1 MKIDRLI
8 GIITI
13 LLQNDKVTAPELA
26 ERFEVSRRTINRDID
41 DICKAGIP
49 IVSMQGYGGGISIE
63 SGYKLDKAVFTKEQL
78 QAILYGLQGIDSI
91 SSSPYAV
98 TIAERLSSKN
108 NQIIADNT
116 IIIDLASHYKD
127 TLIKKIEL
135 IKKAVSDKRVIVF
148 DYFSSK
154 GENQY
159 SVEPYRIVFK
169 WSSWYVFGYCI
180 EKNEFRLFKL
190 NRLWNLTK
198 TENTFD
204 FALSR
209 ENAYFMI
216 ETPEGIR
223 FSRDGSFVLN
233 EEGRLVNKEGYAVL
247 PREYIE
253 SPQYIDFVDG
263 FQVEVDSDGNIY
275 NRSLTNEELD
285 EALLGGNIAV
295 VSFENPKFLQKV
307 GDNLYKYPE
316 ERMNEMEVLER
327 SGAVRQGF
335 LEKSNIN
342 VVYEMTG
349 LIETNRL
356 VEAYSKVLKTHMDD
370 LNTEAITRLAARA

>member
-1 MKIDRLI
+1 MQ
-8 GIITI
+8 GGFYSSVGGM
-13 LLQNDKVTAPELA
+13 VTQ
-26 ERFEVSRRTINRDID
+26 INRLDVIANNIANANTTGFKRD
-41 DICKAGIP
+41 DVVIGDFMRLYEQHKEFLP
-49 IVSMQGYGGGISIE
+49 IEDQ
-63 SGYKLDKAVFTKEQL
+63 TKD
-78 QAILYGLQGIDSI
+78 AAKFYNRS
-91 SSSPYAV
+91 
-98 TIAERLSSKN
+98 
-108 NQIIADNT
+108 
-116 IIIDLASHYKD
+116 
-127 TLIKKIEL
+127 
-135 IKKAVSDKRVIVF
+135 
-148 DYFSSK
+148 
-154 GENQY
+154 
-159 SVEPYRIVFK
+159 
-169 WSSWYVFGYCI
+169 
-180 EKNEFRLFKL
+180 L
-190 NRLWNLTK
+190 NRVPQIVEEFTDRSAGGVVQ

-342 VVYEMTG
+342 VVYEVTG

>member
-1 MKIDRLI
+1 MQ
-8 GIITI
+8 GGFYSSVGGM
-13 LLQNDKVTAPELA
+13 VTQ
-26 ERFEVSRRTINRDID
+26 INRLDVIANNIANANTTGFKRD
-41 DICKAGIP
+41 DVVIGDFMRLYEQHKEFLP
-49 IVSMQGYGGGISIE
+49 IEDQ
-63 SGYKLDKAVFTKEQL
+63 TKD
-78 QAILYGLQGIDSI
+78 AAKFYNRS
-91 SSSPYAV
+91 
-98 TIAERLSSKN
+98 
-108 NQIIADNT
+108 
-116 IIIDLASHYKD
+116 
-127 TLIKKIEL
+127 
-135 IKKAVSDKRVIVF
+135 
-148 DYFSSK
+148 
-154 GENQY
+154 
-159 SVEPYRIVFK
+159 
-169 WSSWYVFGYCI
+169 
-180 EKNEFRLFKL
+180 L
-190 NRLWNLTK
+190 NRVPQIVEEFTDRSAGGVVQ

-275 NRSLTNEELD
+275 NRSLINEELD

>member
-1 MKIDRLI
+1 MQ
-8 GIITI
+8 GGFYSSVGGM
-13 LLQNDKVTAPELA
+13 VTQ
-26 ERFEVSRRTINRDID
+26 INRLDVIANNIANANTTGFKRD
-41 DICKAGIP
+41 DVVIGDFMRLYEQHKEFLP
-49 IVSMQGYGGGISIE
+49 IEDQ
-63 SGYKLDKAVFTKEQL
+63 TKD
-78 QAILYGLQGIDSI
+78 AAKFYNRS
-91 SSSPYAV
+91 
-98 TIAERLSSKN
+98 
-108 NQIIADNT
+108 
-116 IIIDLASHYKD
+116 
-127 TLIKKIEL
+127 
-135 IKKAVSDKRVIVF
+135 
-148 DYFSSK
+148 
-154 GENQY
+154 
-159 SVEPYRIVFK
+159 
-169 WSSWYVFGYCI
+169 
-180 EKNEFRLFKL
+180 L
-190 NRLWNLTK
+190 NRVPQIVEEFTDRSAGGVVQ

-356 VEAYSKVLKTHMDD
+356 VEVYSKVLKTHMDD

>member
-1 MKIDRLI
+1 MQ
-8 GIITI
+8 GGFYSSVGGM
-13 LLQNDKVTAPELA
+13 VTQ
-26 ERFEVSRRTINRDID
+26 INRLDVIANNIANANTTGFKRD
-41 DICKAGIP
+41 DVVIGDFMRLYEQHKEFLP
-49 IVSMQGYGGGISIE
+49 IEDQ
-63 SGYKLDKAVFTKEQL
+63 TKD
-78 QAILYGLQGIDSI
+78 AAKFYNRS
-91 SSSPYAV
+91 
-98 TIAERLSSKN
+98 
-108 NQIIADNT
+108 
-116 IIIDLASHYKD
+116 
-127 TLIKKIEL
+127 
-135 IKKAVSDKRVIVF
+135 
-148 DYFSSK
+148 
-154 GENQY
+154 
-159 SVEPYRIVFK
+159 
-169 WSSWYVFGYCI
+169 
-180 EKNEFRLFKL
+180 L
-190 NRLWNLTK
+190 NRVPQIVEEFTDRSVGGVVQ

>member
-1 MKIDRLI
+1 MQ
-8 GIITI
+8 GGFYSSVGGM
-13 LLQNDKVTAPELA
+13 VTQ
-26 ERFEVSRRTINRDID
+26 INRLDVIANNIANANTTGFKRD
-41 DICKAGIP
+41 DVVIGDFMRLYEQHKEFLPIEDQTKDAAKFYNRSLTSVPQIVEEFTDRSAGG
-49 IVSMQGYGGGISIE
+49 VVQ
-63 SGYKLDKAVFTKEQL
+63 
-78 QAILYGLQGIDSI
+78 
-91 SSSPYAV
+91 
-98 TIAERLSSKN
+98 
-108 NQIIADNT
+108 
-116 IIIDLASHYKD
+116 
-127 TLIKKIEL
+127 
-135 IKKAVSDKRVIVF
+135 
-148 DYFSSK
+148 
-154 GENQY
+154 
-159 SVEPYRIVFK
+159 
-169 WSSWYVFGYCI
+169 
-180 EKNEFRLFKL
+180 
-190 NRLWNLTK
+190 

>member
-1 MKIDRLI
+1 MQ
-8 GIITI
+8 GGFYSSVGGM
-13 LLQNDKVTAPELA
+13 VTQ
-26 ERFEVSRRTINRDID
+26 INRLDVIANNIANANTTGFKRD
-41 DICKAGIP
+41 DVVIGDFMRLYEQHKEFLP
-49 IVSMQGYGGGISIE
+49 IEDQ
-63 SGYKLDKAVFTKEQL
+63 TKD
-78 QAILYGLQGIDSI
+78 AAKFYNRS
-91 SSSPYAV
+91 
-98 TIAERLSSKN
+98 
-108 NQIIADNT
+108 
-116 IIIDLASHYKD
+116 
-127 TLIKKIEL
+127 
-135 IKKAVSDKRVIVF
+135 
-148 DYFSSK
+148 
-154 GENQY
+154 
-159 SVEPYRIVFK
+159 
-169 WSSWYVFGYCI
+169 
-180 EKNEFRLFKL
+180 L
-190 NRLWNLTK
+190 NRVPQIVEEFTDRSAGGVVQ

-356 VEAYSKVLKTHMDD
+356 IEAYSKVLKTHMDD

>member
-1 MKIDRLI
+1 MQ
-8 GIITI
+8 GGFYSSVGGM
-13 LLQNDKVTAPELA
+13 VTQ
-26 ERFEVSRRTINRDID
+26 INRLDVIANNIANANTTGFKRD
-41 DICKAGIP
+41 DVVIGDFMRLYEQHKEFLP
-49 IVSMQGYGGGISIE
+49 IEDQ
-63 SGYKLDKAVFTKEQL
+63 TKD
-78 QAILYGLQGIDSI
+78 AAKFYNRS
-91 SSSPYAV
+91 
-98 TIAERLSSKN
+98 
-108 NQIIADNT
+108 
-116 IIIDLASHYKD
+116 
-127 TLIKKIEL
+127 
-135 IKKAVSDKRVIVF
+135 
-148 DYFSSK
+148 
-154 GENQY
+154 
-159 SVEPYRIVFK
+159 
-169 WSSWYVFGYCI
+169 
-180 EKNEFRLFKL
+180 L
-190 NRLWNLTK
+190 NRVPQIVEEFTDRSAGGVVQ

-216 ETPEGIR
+216 EMPEGIR

>member
-1 MKIDRLI
+1 MQ
-8 GIITI
+8 GGFYSSVGGM
-13 LLQNDKVTAPELA
+13 VTQ
-26 ERFEVSRRTINRDID
+26 INRLDVIANNIANANTTGFKRD
-41 DICKAGIP
+41 DVVIGDFMRLYEQHKEFLP
-49 IVSMQGYGGGISIE
+49 IEDQ
-63 SGYKLDKAVFTKEQL
+63 TKD
-78 QAILYGLQGIDSI
+78 AAKFYNRS
-91 SSSPYAV
+91 
-98 TIAERLSSKN
+98 
-108 NQIIADNT
+108 
-116 IIIDLASHYKD
+116 
-127 TLIKKIEL
+127 
-135 IKKAVSDKRVIVF
+135 
-148 DYFSSK
+148 
-154 GENQY
+154 
-159 SVEPYRIVFK
+159 
-169 WSSWYVFGYCI
+169 
-180 EKNEFRLFKL
+180 L
-190 NRLWNLTK
+190 NRVPQIVEEFTDRSAGGVVQ

>member
-1 MKIDRLI
+1 MQ
-8 GIITI
+8 GGFYSSVGGM
-13 LLQNDKVTAPELA
+13 VTQ
-26 ERFEVSRRTINRDID
+26 INRLDVIANNIANANTTGFKRD
-41 DICKAGIP
+41 DVVIGDFMRLYEQHKEFLP
-49 IVSMQGYGGGISIE
+49 IEDQ
-63 SGYKLDKAVFTKEQL
+63 TKD
-78 QAILYGLQGIDSI
+78 AAKFYNRS
-91 SSSPYAV
+91 
-98 TIAERLSSKN
+98 
-108 NQIIADNT
+108 
-116 IIIDLASHYKD
+116 
-127 TLIKKIEL
+127 
-135 IKKAVSDKRVIVF
+135 
-148 DYFSSK
+148 
-154 GENQY
+154 
-159 SVEPYRIVFK
+159 
-169 WSSWYVFGYCI
+169 
-180 EKNEFRLFKL
+180 L
-190 NRLWNLTK
+190 NRVPQIVEEFTDRSAGGVVQ

-356 VEAYSKVLKTHMDD
+356 VEDSKVLKTHMDD

>member
-1 MKIDRLI
+1 MQ
-8 GIITI
+8 GGFYSSVGGM
-13 LLQNDKVTAPELA
+13 VTQ
-26 ERFEVSRRTINRDID
+26 INRLDVIANNIANANTTGFKRD
-41 DICKAGIP
+41 DVVIGDFMRLYEQHKEFLP
-49 IVSMQGYGGGISIE
+49 IEDQ
-63 SGYKLDKAVFTKEQL
+63 TKD
-78 QAILYGLQGIDSI
+78 AAKFYNRS
-91 SSSPYAV
+91 
-98 TIAERLSSKN
+98 
-108 NQIIADNT
+108 
-116 IIIDLASHYKD
+116 
-127 TLIKKIEL
+127 
-135 IKKAVSDKRVIVF
+135 
-148 DYFSSK
+148 
-154 GENQY
+154 
-159 SVEPYRIVFK
+159 
-169 WSSWYVFGYCI
+169 
-180 EKNEFRLFKL
+180 L
-190 NRLWNLTK
+190 NRVPQIVEEFTDRSAGGVVQ

-370 LNTEAITRLAARA
+370 LNTEAITRLAAKA

>member
-1 MKIDRLI
+1 MQ
-8 GIITI
+8 GGFYSSVGGM
-13 LLQNDKVTAPELA
+13 VTH
-26 ERFEVSRRTINRDID
+26 INRLDVIANNIANANTTGFKRD
-41 DICKAGIP
+41 DVVIGDFMRLYEQHKEFLP
-49 IVSMQGYGGGISIE
+49 IEDQ
-63 SGYKLDKAVFTKEQL
+63 TKD
-78 QAILYGLQGIDSI
+78 AAKFYNRS
-91 SSSPYAV
+91 
-98 TIAERLSSKN
+98 
-108 NQIIADNT
+108 
-116 IIIDLASHYKD
+116 
-127 TLIKKIEL
+127 
-135 IKKAVSDKRVIVF
+135 
-148 DYFSSK
+148 
-154 GENQY
+154 
-159 SVEPYRIVFK
+159 
-169 WSSWYVFGYCI
+169 
-180 EKNEFRLFKL
+180 L
-190 NRLWNLTK
+190 NRVPQIVEEFTDRSAGGVVQ

-263 FQVEVDSDGNIY
+263 FQVEVDSDVNIY

>member
-1 MKIDRLI
+1 MPIEDQTKDAA
-8 GIITI
+8 
-13 LLQNDKVTAPELA
+13 K
-26 ERFEVSRRTINRDID
+26 FYNR
-41 DICKAGIP
+41 
-49 IVSMQGYGGGISIE
+49 S
-63 SGYKLDKAVFTKEQL
+63 
-78 QAILYGLQGIDSI
+78 
-91 SSSPYAV
+91 
-98 TIAERLSSKN
+98 
-108 NQIIADNT
+108 
-116 IIIDLASHYKD
+116 
-127 TLIKKIEL
+127 
-135 IKKAVSDKRVIVF
+135 
-148 DYFSSK
+148 
-154 GENQY
+154 
-159 SVEPYRIVFK
+159 
-169 WSSWYVFGYCI
+169 
-180 EKNEFRLFKL
+180 L
-190 NRLWNLTK
+190 NRVPQIVEEFTDRSAGGVVQ

>member
-1 MKIDRLI
+1 MIANNIANANSTGFKRDDGVIGDFMRLYEQHKEFLPI
-8 GIITI
+8 EDQTK
-13 LLQNDKVTAPELA
+13 DAAK
-26 ERFEVSRRTINRDID
+26 FYNR
-41 DICKAGIP
+41 
-49 IVSMQGYGGGISIE
+49 S
-63 SGYKLDKAVFTKEQL
+63 
-78 QAILYGLQGIDSI
+78 
-91 SSSPYAV
+91 
-98 TIAERLSSKN
+98 
-108 NQIIADNT
+108 
-116 IIIDLASHYKD
+116 
-127 TLIKKIEL
+127 
-135 IKKAVSDKRVIVF
+135 
-148 DYFSSK
+148 
-154 GENQY
+154 
-159 SVEPYRIVFK
+159 
-169 WSSWYVFGYCI
+169 
-180 EKNEFRLFKL
+180 L
-190 NRLWNLTK
+190 NRVPQIVEEFTDRSAGGAVQ

>member
-1 MKIDRLI
+1 MQS
-8 GIITI
+8 GFYSSVGGM
-13 LLQNDKVTAPELA
+13 VTQ
-26 ERFEVSRRTINRDID
+26 INRLDVIANNIANANTTGFKRD
-41 DICKAGIP
+41 DVVIGDFMRLYEQHKEFLP
-49 IVSMQGYGGGISIE
+49 IEDQ
-63 SGYKLDKAVFTKEQL
+63 TKD
-78 QAILYGLQGIDSI
+78 AAKFYNRS
-91 SSSPYAV
+91 
-98 TIAERLSSKN
+98 
-108 NQIIADNT
+108 
-116 IIIDLASHYKD
+116 
-127 TLIKKIEL
+127 
-135 IKKAVSDKRVIVF
+135 
-148 DYFSSK
+148 
-154 GENQY
+154 
-159 SVEPYRIVFK
+159 
-169 WSSWYVFGYCI
+169 
-180 EKNEFRLFKL
+180 L
-190 NRLWNLTK
+190 NRVPQIVEEFTDRSAGGVVQ

-263 FQVEVDSDGNIY
+263 FQVEVDSNGNIY

>member
-1 MKIDRLI
+1 MQ
-8 GIITI
+8 GGFYSSVGGM
-13 LLQNDKVTAPELA
+13 VTQ
-26 ERFEVSRRTINRDID
+26 INRLDVIANNIANANTTGFKRD
-41 DICKAGIP
+41 DVVIGDFMRLYEQHKEFLP
-49 IVSMQGYGGGISIE
+49 IEDQ
-63 SGYKLDKAVFTKEQL
+63 TKD
-78 QAILYGLQGIDSI
+78 AAKFYNRS
-91 SSSPYAV
+91 
-98 TIAERLSSKN
+98 
-108 NQIIADNT
+108 
-116 IIIDLASHYKD
+116 
-127 TLIKKIEL
+127 
-135 IKKAVSDKRVIVF
+135 
-148 DYFSSK
+148 
-154 GENQY
+154 
-159 SVEPYRIVFK
+159 
-169 WSSWYVFGYCI
+169 
-180 EKNEFRLFKL
+180 L
-190 NRLWNLTK
+190 NRVPQIVEEFTDRSAGGVVQ

-370 LNTEAITRLAARA
+370 LNTEAITRVAARA

>member
-1 MKIDRLI
+1 MQ
-8 GIITI
+8 GGFYSSVGGM
-13 LLQNDKVTAPELA
+13 VTQ
-26 ERFEVSRRTINRDID
+26 INRLDVIANNIANANTTGFKRD
-41 DICKAGIP
+41 DVVIGDFMRLYEQHKEFLP
-49 IVSMQGYGGGISIE
+49 IEDQ
-63 SGYKLDKAVFTKEQL
+63 TKD
-78 QAILYGLQGIDSI
+78 AAKFYNRS
-91 SSSPYAV
+91 
-98 TIAERLSSKN
+98 
-108 NQIIADNT
+108 
-116 IIIDLASHYKD
+116 
-127 TLIKKIEL
+127 
-135 IKKAVSDKRVIVF
+135 
-148 DYFSSK
+148 
-154 GENQY
+154 
-159 SVEPYRIVFK
+159 
-169 WSSWYVFGYCI
+169 
-180 EKNEFRLFKL
+180 L
-190 NRLWNLTK
+190 NRVPQIVEEFTDRSAGGVVQ

-253 SPQYIDFVDG
+253 SPQYIGFVDG

>member
-1 MKIDRLI
+1 MQ
-8 GIITI
+8 GGFYSSVGGM
-13 LLQNDKVTAPELA
+13 VTQ
-26 ERFEVSRRTINRDID
+26 INRLDVIANNIANTNTTGFKRD
-41 DICKAGIP
+41 DVVIGDFMRLYEQHKEFLP
-49 IVSMQGYGGGISIE
+49 IEDQ
-63 SGYKLDKAVFTKEQL
+63 TKD
-78 QAILYGLQGIDSI
+78 AAKFYNRS
-91 SSSPYAV
+91 
-98 TIAERLSSKN
+98 
-108 NQIIADNT
+108 
-116 IIIDLASHYKD
+116 
-127 TLIKKIEL
+127 
-135 IKKAVSDKRVIVF
+135 
-148 DYFSSK
+148 
-154 GENQY
+154 
-159 SVEPYRIVFK
+159 
-169 WSSWYVFGYCI
+169 
-180 EKNEFRLFKL
+180 L
-190 NRLWNLTK
+190 NRVPQIVEEFTDRSAGGVVQ